1 MHHETVGG
9 TQSRTRRTEHVK
21 VGWLFGVESVQGG
34 GRTEAYRNGRAAAQ
48 VQAI

>member
-21 VGWLFGVESVQGG
+21 VGWLFRVESMQCG
-34 GRTEAYRNGRAAAQ
+34 GRAEAYRNGSTTGQVEAA
-48 VQAI
+48 